1 MLEVRDLKK
10 TFSKG
15 VVNKKVLRAVD
26 GVSFTIKERE
36 TFGLV
41 GESGCGKTTVSRLI
55 LRLIEPDSGHVI
67 FNGFNITGLNKS
79 QMRKIRPKMQILFQ
93 DADSSLH
100 PKMRIRESVAEP
112 LRLYNLVPESD
123 VEKRVV
129 ELLEMVGLHKEHLNR
144 YPHELSGG
152 QNQRVVLARVL
163 SLGPQ
168 LIVADEPTSALDVS
182 VQAQILS
189 LMKEMQ
195 QKFGF
200 CCLFVSHDLGVI
212 RKMTDTM
219 GVMHLGKL
227 VETGRTEDIFNNP
240 MHPYTKA
247 LMDAVPLIDLDN
259 AQKRTPL
266 EGEMPDPMD
275 PPSGCKFHTRCPKK
289 MDVCEKTEPEMAD
302 LGDGH
307 KVACHLFLSNCVRS

>member
-15 VVNKKVLRAVD
+15 VVNKKVLKAVD
-26 GVSFTIKERE
+26 GISFTIKERE

-41 GESGCGKTTVSRLI
+41 GESGCGKTTVGRLV
-55 LRLIEPDSGHVI
+55 LRLIEPNYGQVI
-67 FNGFNITGLNKS
+67 FNGIDLTDLNKS
-79 QMRKIRPKMQILFQ
+79 DMRKMRPKLQILFQ
-93 DADSSLH
+93 DAESSLH
-100 PKMRIRESVAEP
+100 PKMRIKECVAEP
-112 LRLYNLVPESD
+112 LKLYNLVPEQD
-123 VEKRVV
+123 VEKKVE

-168 LIVADEPTSALDVS
+168 FIVADEPTSALDVS
-182 VQAQILS
+182 VQAQILA

-195 QKFGF
+195 RKFGF

-212 RKMTDTM
+212 RKMTDSM
-219 GVMHLGKL
+219 GVMYLGKL
-227 VETGRTEDIFNNP
+227 LEAGGTEEIFSNP

-247 LMDAVPLIDLDN
+247 LMDAVPIIDLDN
-259 AQKRTPL
+259 TQKRKTL
-266 EGEMPDPMD
+266 EGEIPDPMN
-275 PPSGCKFHTRCPKK
+275 PPAGCKFHTRCPDK
-289 MDVCEKTEPEMAD
+289 MDVCTKNEPKMID
-302 LGDGH
+302 IGNDH
-307 KVACHLFLSNCVRS
+307 KVACHLFAAAN